1 MNLRVIFAA
10 CIVAAFGSSLMT
22 FDALGQKQSLK
33 DKLVGTWIQVSI
45 DVAFPDGTKRP
56 LFGENPKGIVI
67 YTSDGYFSLMQAR
80 ADLPKLVSGRPQ
92 TATADEA
99 KAVLAGSIAYFGKY
113 SLDEASNVLSV
124 DIQASTFANL
134 TGDPTEKRTITSLT
148 ESELKFTR
156 PGLLPG
162 TTLEVVFKRAK

>member
-10 CIVAAFGSSLMT
+10 CIIAAFGFPLMT

-33 DKLVGTWIQVSI
+33 EKLVGTWLQVSV
-45 DVAFPDGTKRP
+45 DVVSSDGTRRP

-156 PGLLPG
+156 AGLSPN
-162 TTLEVVFKRAK
+162 TFLEVVFKRAK